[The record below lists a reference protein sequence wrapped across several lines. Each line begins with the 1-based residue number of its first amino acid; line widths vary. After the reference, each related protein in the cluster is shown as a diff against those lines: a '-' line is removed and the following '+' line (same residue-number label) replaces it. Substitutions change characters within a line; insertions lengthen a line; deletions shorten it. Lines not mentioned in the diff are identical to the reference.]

1 MVGAGALAVAAD
13 LLDHLV
19 LRADDE
25 AVGGEL
31 VEIGADSVAGHE
43 ARGAAPAGIG
53 LVLEGQ
59 GLAHLVERLAGAA
72 ADVALAD
79 DRELSAGGR
88 PAAARVSRNRAP
100 SFFTPSSLTSGEG
113 IQ

>member
-1 MVGAGALAVAAD
+1 MVGAGALAVALD

-25 AVGGEL
+25 AVGSEL
-31 VEIGADSVAGHE
+31 VEVGADAVAGHE

-59 GLAHLVERLAGAA
+59 GLAHLVQGLSGAA
-72 ADVALAD
+72 ADVALAN
-79 DRELSAGGR
+79 DRELLRWRQAGRG
-88 PAAARVSRNRAP
+88 ARLAEQGAK
-100 SFFTPSSLTSGEG
+100 LLHALLA
-113 IQ
+113 